1 MNYSECIENART
13 RIGNYCKACPECN
26 GRACKN
32 QMPGPGAKG
41 VGDTAI
47 RNYEKWKD
55 IRINMDTLCANK
67 KVDTSLNIFGKS
79 FRYPF
84 FAGPVGAVN
93 LHYGEKYNDASYNE
107 VLVSAC
113 AKAGI
118 AAMTGDG
125 VNADVMKCATE
136 AIKKS
141 AGIGIPTVKPWNLET
156 VKEKMRLVEDSG
168 AFAVAMD
175 VDAAGLPFLKNMT
188 PPAGRKSVE
197 ELHKIA
203 ASTRAPFIVKDHDCE
218 GSTESRGSRSRCDC
232 RVESWRAC
240 AGSMSGYRRSSG
252 RDCKSSKGENEDFC
266 GWRNP
271 LRCGCV

>member
-1 MNYSECIENART
+1 MGT
-13 RIGNYCKACPECN
+13 RCRDRE
-26 GRACKN
+26 R
-32 QMPGPGAKG
+32 KG

-156 VKEKMRLVEDSG
+156 VKEKMRLSRRFRGICCCNGRGCGRTSIFEKYDS
-168 AFAVAMD
+168 
-175 VDAAGLPFLKNMT
+175 
-188 PPAGRKSVE
+188 AGRK
-197 ELHKIA
+197 KI
-203 ASTRAPFIVKDHDCE
+203 
-218 GSTESRGSRSRCDC
+218 RG
-232 RVESWRAC
+232 RVT
-240 AGSMSGYRRSSG
+240 
-252 RDCKSSKGENEDFC
+252 
-266 GWRNP
+266 
-271 LRCGCV
+271 

>member
-1 MNYSECIENART
+1 MTYEELLENARPEM
-13 RIGNYCKACPECN
+13 GKYCKACPVCN
-26 GRACKN
+26 GKACGN

-118 AAMTGDG
+118 AAMT
-125 VNADVMKCATE
+125 MQ
-136 AIKKS
+136 
-141 AGIGIPTVKPWNLET
+141 
-156 VKEKMRLVEDSG
+156 M
-168 AFAVAMD
+168 
-175 VDAAGLPFLKNMT
+175 
-188 PPAGRKSVE
+188 
-197 ELHKIA
+197 
-203 ASTRAPFIVKDHDCE
+203 
-218 GSTESRGSRSRCDC
+218 
-232 RVESWRAC
+232 
-240 AGSMSGYRRSSG
+240 
-252 RDCKSSKGENEDFC
+252 
-266 GWRNP
+266 
-271 LRCGCV
+271 